1 MEKTMIEQIKN
12 RVNIFDIAREAGY
25 IPDKNNFIKSIY
37 KEESKPSLK
46 LYPQTNSFYCFSSG
60 NGGDVLR
67 FYQHLKNVDFKTAL
81 KQLSERIGI
90 DPIKTEPS
98 INDTLVRYKLKL
110 TESEQESYEERAS
123 ILQYDFGMQQAE
135 AEQAAN
141 NQICFNRISMR
152 KMIYTDLAMHCG
164 KMEAAALDY
173 LTGSTRGLL
182 PDTIKRFGIFYIG
195 NTTKTEKYL
204 RSNYSKEHLTLAGL
218 LNEKGNFVF
227 AMNTLIIPY
236 YENGEIIYLRAR
248 SLSNET
254 TAHKYI
260 GLYNATGDLTAK
272 RIFNIDVLDKIGK
285 GDSLLIC
292 EGEFDCMIAVQ
303 NGYNAIGI
311 PGVHNNPNNL
321 KSIVKDFKITLAFDN
336 DKPGQLGMQTMTDQI
351 GKKVSVLNFK
361 KHKDLTELFIN
372 EKIIDLYDNEFVN
385 IGSLKP
391 SNFQKSKL
399 SLITAKKIQD
409 MEFQPIEWIV
419 EKLITPGLII
429 LAGRPKSGKSWLSLN
444 LSLSIT
450 RGGIALSYFK
460 AKKAAVLYFALE
472 DNVRR
477 LKARMENILN
487 AEDDKIA
494 PTNLYFLEDDIIF
507 PKLNDGGLDEIQ
519 KVLTEYSDIK
529 LVIIDTLGRSRADQK
544 RSDNNIY
551 LADYELLAI
560 LQSFALK
567 NKIAILMVHHTKKG
581 SEEYVFDEIS
591 GTTGI
596 TGAADTMLLLKKVKK
611 QNKLYITG
619 RDIEEA
625 EYNIYFDR
633 DSCTWN
639 VIEETQDAINITVE
653 RGEILDLL
661 IAQQRPMRTGE
672 IAQALGKEQSNVSHL
687 LKGLKEDQLVV
698 SPKYGFYQ
706 AASTG
711 TDSKTPA

>member
-1 MEKTMIEQIKN
+1 MVNEIKN
-12 RVNIFDIAREAGY
+12 RVNIFDIAKESGY

-46 LYPQTNSFYCFSSG
+46 LYPQTNSFYCFSTG
-60 NGGDVLR
+60 RGGDVIK
-67 FYQHLKNVDFKTAL
+67 FYQDLKNIDFKTAL
-81 KQLSERIGI
+81 HQLSERLGI
-90 DPIKTEPS
+90 DAKKPEPS
-98 INDTLVRYKLKL
+98 IKDEIVRYKYKL
-110 TESEQESYEERAS
+110 TETEQECFEERAA
-123 ILQYDFGMQQAE
+123 ILQFDFGMTQDD
-135 AEQAAN
+135 AEQASN
-141 NQICFNRISMR
+141 NQIYFDRINTR
-152 KMIYTDLAMHCG
+152 KMIYSDLAIHCG
-164 KMEAAALDY
+164 EMQAATLEY
-173 LTGSTRGLL
+173 LTGPTRGLKAE
-182 PDTIKRFGIFYIG
+182 TIKHFGIFCIG
-195 NTTKTEKYL
+195 NPTKTEKYL
-204 RSNYSKEHLTLAGL
+204 RANYGKEHITLAGL

-236 YENGEIIYLRAR
+236 YEDGEIAYLRAR
-248 SLSNET
+248 SLANES

-260 GLYNATGDLTAK
+260 GLYNSTGDLTAK
-272 RIFNIDVLDKIGK
+272 RIFNIDVLDNIGI
-285 GDSLLIC
+285 GNNLLIC
-292 EGEFDCMIAVQ
+292 EGEFDCMIAIQ

-311 PGVHNNPNNL
+311 PGVHNHPSNL
-321 KSIVKDFKITLAFDN
+321 KNIVKDFKITLVFDN
-336 DKPGQLGMQTMTDQI
+336 DKPGQLGMQTMTDII

-361 KHKDLTELFIN
+361 KYKDLTELFVN
-372 EKIIDLYDNEFVN
+372 EKIVDLFDNEFVSL
-385 IGSLKP
+385 GSLKP

-399 SLITAKKIQD
+399 SLISAKKIQD

-450 RGGIALSYFK
+450 RGGIALSHFK

-477 LKARMENILN
+477 LKSRMENILN
-487 AEDDKIA
+487 AEDDKVA

-519 KVLTEYSDIK
+519 KVLTEYPDIK

-544 RSDNNIY
+544 RSDNNMY
-551 LADYELLAI
+551 LCDYDLLAV
-560 LQSFALK
+560 LQTFALK

-611 QNKLYITG
+611 QNKLYVTG
-619 RDIEEA
+619 RDIEES
-625 EYNIYFDR
+625 EYNVYFDR

-639 VIEETQDAINITVE
+639 VTEETQDAINITVE

-661 IAQQRPMRTGE
+661 NAEQRPMRTGE
-672 IAQALGKEQSNVSHL
+672 IAQRLSKEQSNVSHL
-687 LKGLKEDQLVV
+687 LKGLKEDGLVV

-711 TDSKTPA
+711 TDSKTTA